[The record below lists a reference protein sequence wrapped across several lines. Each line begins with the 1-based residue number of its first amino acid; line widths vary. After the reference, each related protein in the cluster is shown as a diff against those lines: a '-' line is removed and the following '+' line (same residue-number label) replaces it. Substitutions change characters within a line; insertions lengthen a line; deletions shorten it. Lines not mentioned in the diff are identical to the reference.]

1 MAKQMHG
8 AMPLCYY
15 EGPVSFFFCSCP
27 KSEVQRCTKAGFSLE
42 VRTQHPRRL
51 PYECSAHKKHLP
63 ALQAPSTTS
72 KDNSH
77 MANN

>member
-8 AMPLCYY
+8 AKPLCCY
-15 EGPVSFFFCSCP
+15 EGPVSFFSRSCP
-27 KSEVQRCTKAGFSLE
+27 KSEIFLGTQVGFSLE

-51 PYECSAHKKHLP
+51 LYECSAHKKHLP
-63 ALQAPSTTS
+63 ALQAPSTNP